1 MNKTYLIVV
10 SHPDDEILGFG
21 GSGYKF
27 TNAGDEVYPLIL
39 SGKVEARKDRPET
52 EELYKNIKNANDLL
66 GFKKPK
72 LGDFP
77 NIKFNNINH
86 IDLVKFIES
95 YIEEIQ
101 PTHIYTHHPND
112 LNNDHHHTSISCQAA
127 ARLFQRK
134 DGIRELEE
142 LCFMEISS
150 STDWAFPSN
159 NSYFKPNLYID
170 ISSTIE
176 KKIDALKLYQNVLR
190 INPHPRSKEVIK
202 SLANYR
208 GSQCNS
214 YYAEAFEIVYKKV

>member
-1 MNKTYLIVV
+1 MNKTHLIVV

-27 TNAGDEVYPLIL
+27 ISEGDEVYPLIL
-39 SGKVEARKDRPET
+39 SGKVDARRDRPEI
-52 EELYKNIKNANDLL
+52 EELYKNIKNANEKL

-77 NIKFNNINH
+77 NIKFNNVNH

-112 LNNDHHHTSISCQAA
+112 LNNDHHHTSITCQAA

-134 DGIRELEE
+134 IGIRELEQF
-142 LCFMEISS
+142 CFMEISS

-170 ISSTIE
+170 ISLSIA
-176 KKIDALKLYQNVLR
+176 KKIEALEFYSNVLR
-190 INPHPRSKEVIK
+190 EKPHPRSREAIK
-202 SLANYR
+202 SLSNYR

-214 YYAEAFEIVYKKV
+214 NYAEAFEIVYKKI

>member
-1 MNKTYLIVV
+1 MNKKHLIVV

-27 TNAGDEVYPLIL
+27 KNEGDEVYSLIL
-39 SGKVEARKDRPET
+39 SGKVDERRGRPDL
-52 EELYKNIKNANDLL
+52 EELYINMKKANESL
-66 GFKKPK
+66 GFKTPK

-112 LNNDHHHTSISCQAA
+112 LNNDHHHTSITCQAA
-127 ARLFQRK
+127 ARIFQRK
-134 DGIRELEE
+134 ENIRELEQF
-142 LCFMEISS
+142 CFMEISS

-159 NSYFKPNLYID
+159 NSYFKPNLFID
-170 ISSTIE
+170 ISKSIE
-176 KKIDALKLYQNVLR
+176 RKIEALKFYSNVLR
-190 INPHPRSKEVIK
+190 KKPHPRSIDVIK

-214 YYAEAFEIVYKKV
+214 FFAEAFEIIYKKI